1 MSRSRNMVAICG
13 AEGEAHPERTSEHA
27 SERVY
32 QDGFGAQPHR
42 AREGA
47 ARLHPDLQAHLLGQ
61 KDRRRGLKGGPQFIQ
76 GAMVAYLNT
85 QYAGPDDRRP
95 EKGLLKRVAL

>member
-1 MSRSRNMVAICG
+1 MSRSRNMVAIYG
-13 AEGEAHPERTSEHA
+13 AEGEADREGAAEH
-27 SERVY
+27 VY
-32 QDGFGAQPHR
+32 QDGVGAQPHR
-42 AREGA
+42 ARQGA
-47 ARLHPDLQAHLLGQ
+47 TRLNPDLQAHLLGQ